1 MLAAGSGGSA
11 RIPVLMAAPG
21 HVCRLNLDCGVG
33 VGSGMMDGNR
43 LDTDPFG
50 GKPSFVW
57 YSTGPE
63 GDPDR
68 YRVTAG
74 QMDEVRVGGEGLLY
88 QAVCTATGNLVA
100 LKLLTGTSIAE
111 YERVAERAALFT
123 LLDHPGLM
131 TQIET
136 FVGTALVASDG
147 YHDMIDGTDFD
158 VLYSV
163 AAWVHGVALTDASA
177 RSSMNERL
185 EWVAQ
190 IADAL
195 AALHA
200 PSPAAPSGLVHRD
213 VKPSNI
219 RVRPDGQAVLV
230 DFGVARQVGNSD
242 MTEGV
247 GTFRWRAPEVLSGS
261 RNASGQAVDVW
272 GLGAV
277 AHWLLCGRAP
287 ELDGMG
293 AARERF
299 ATCTDL
305 ADRQRG
311 RAIAG
316 HLAALLHTDP
326 SKRPT
331 DLRRW
336 AAALRRMSQGRR
348 SLPEIVRDGAALLA
362 VATVV
367 VLLGWGAYLSAR
379 SPDSGLPEE
388 AVLGATTVGE
398 TSARSTDPLPAA
410 TTTTTCDGITD
421 ARLRVDPPA
430 VTAPQSVTLSL
441 ETPTP
446 SIMCSGPADLS
457 AVLESLTVTLGE
469 VTCTAAPTSPGSGS
483 ARFRWPD
490 GSTTDAEILVGPDP
504 EGGLTARI
512 RSTSGFT
519 QVDGTTSVQYGDMV
533 GSCDAGGITRV
544 SLSTGPIDFTINWTG
559 AGPGD

>member
-1 MLAAGSGGSA
+1 
-11 RIPVLMAAPG
+11 MA
-21 HVCRLNLDCGVG
+21 
-33 VGSGMMDGNR
+33 
-43 LDTDPFG
+43 
-50 GKPSFVW
+50 
-57 YSTGPE
+57 
-63 GDPDR
+63 
-68 YRVTAG
+68 
-74 QMDEVRVGGEGLLY
+74 VR
-88 QAVCTATGNLVA
+88 
-100 LKLLTGTSIAE
+100 
-111 YERVAERAALFT
+111 
-123 LLDHPGLM
+123 
-131 TQIET
+131 
-136 FVGTALVASDG
+136 
-147 YHDMIDGTDFD
+147 
-158 VLYSV
+158 
-163 AAWVHGVALTDASA
+163 
-177 RSSMNERL
+177 
-185 EWVAQ
+185 
-190 IADAL
+190 
-195 AALHA
+195 
-200 PSPAAPSGLVHRD
+200 
-213 VKPSNI
+213 
-219 RVRPDGQAVLV
+219 
-230 DFGVARQVGNSD
+230 
-242 MTEGV
+242 
-247 GTFRWRAPEVLSGS
+247 
-261 RNASGQAVDVW
+261 
-272 GLGAV
+272 
-277 AHWLLCGRAP
+277 P

-483 ARFRWPD
+483 ARFRCPD
-490 GSTTDAEILVGPDP
+490 GSTTDAED
-504 EGGLTARI
+504 
-512 RSTSGFT
+512 TS
-519 QVDGTTSVQYGDMV
+519 SVPTPR
-533 GSCDAGGITRV
+533 AG
-544 SLSTGPIDFTINWTG
+544 
-559 AGPGD
+559 